1 MMNDNQS
8 AATLTDD
15 ELRAAIAKLEANDDL
30 GALLILQDEIDGTER
45 RKLVLHAIWRLY
57 ARMPRSVKRRG

>member
-1 MMNDNQS
+1 MNDNQP
-8 AATLTDD
+8 ADPLTDD
-15 ELRAAIAKLEANDDL
+15 ELRATIAKLEAADDL
-30 GALLILQDEIDGTER
+30 AALLILQDEIDGTDR